1 MEPKIRFK
9 GYMFGW
15 VSEAIGLYYNFKN
28 GLNKSKE
35 YFGFGTPIVNFTDVF
50 NNRVLDYAS
59 LKGRVFVTKE
69 EIANYSV
76 QKGDLFFTR
85 TSETLEE
92 IGYPS
97 VMLSDS
103 PQTVY
108 SGFVLRGRAINNDP
122 LVDVFKSYVFFTT
135 SFRKEMIRKSSMT
148 TRALTSGNRLKEMI
162 FTYPKAEDEQFK
174 IGNYFLTLDNKI
186 QTTSKKL
193 ESLKKLKSASLVAMF
208 PQQGK
213 TTPKVRFKGFEG
225 EWKKVKF
232 LEIFEFLKNNSLSRA
247 ELSSK
252 GDFINIHYGDIL
264 IKYGD
269 LVNIQNEELTYIR
282 DCRIGQTLYKM
293 CSLQNGDII
302 IADAA
307 EDYSV
312 GKCSEIVN
320 IGNNKVV
327 SGLHTI
333 PCRPLITF
341 AQGYLGHYINSNSYH
356 NQLLPLIQGS
366 KISSISKKTL
376 SQTSVFVPS
385 YEEQQAIASFFRSLD
400 RKIALETARLEKLK
414 QIKLAC
420 LDKMFV

>member
-225 EWKKVKF
+225 EWKTPSIGDVFELRNGYTPSKIVKEF
-232 LEIFEFLKNNSLSRA
+232 WEGGTIPWFRMEDIRMNGGFLKDALQHITPLAVKGAGLFEKNSIILATTATIGVHAMLIADSLANQQFTNFKVRKSLSD
-247 ELSSK
+247 EYIDEFIYYSFFKIDEWSKNNTNSGGLLSV
-252 GDFINIHYGDIL
+252 NMPL
-264 IKYGD
+264 
-269 LVNIQNEELTYIR
+269 LVKQSFLT
-282 DCRIGQTLYKM
+282 
-293 CSLQNGDII
+293 
-302 IADAA
+302 
-307 EDYSV
+307 
-312 GKCSEIVN
+312 
-320 IGNNKVV
+320 
-327 SGLHTI
+327 
-333 PCRPLITF
+333 PC
-341 AQGYLGHYINSNSYH
+341 
-356 NQLLPLIQGS
+356 
-366 KISSISKKTL
+366 K
-376 SQTSVFVPS
+376 
-385 YEEQQAIASFFRSLD
+385 EEQQAIATFFRSLD

-414 QIKLAC
+414 QIKRAC

>member
-9 GYMFGW
+9 GFEGEW
-15 VSEAIGLYYNFKN
+15 KTPSIGDVFELRNGYTPSKIVKEFWEGGTIPWFRMEDIRINGGFLKDALQHITPLAVKGAGLFEKNSIILATTATIGVHAMLIADSLANQQFTNFKVRKSLSDEYIDEFIYYSFFKIDEWSKN
-28 GLNKSKE
+28 NTNSGGLLSVNMPLLVKQ
-35 YFGFGTPIVNFTDVF
+35 GFLTPC
-50 NNRVLDYAS
+50 
-59 LKGRVFVTKE
+59 KE
-69 EIANYSV
+69 EQQTIA
-76 QKGDLFFTR
+76 
-85 TSETLEE
+85 
-92 IGYPS
+92 
-97 VMLSDS
+97 
-103 PQTVY
+103 
-108 SGFVLRGRAINNDP
+108 
-122 LVDVFKSYVFFTT
+122 SY
-135 SFRKEMIRKSSMT
+135 FRI
-148 TRALTSGNRLKEMI
+148 
-162 FTYPKAEDEQFK
+162 
-174 IGNYFLTLDNKI
+174 LDAKL
-186 QTTSKKL
+186 QASAKKV

-385 YEEQQAIASFFRSLD
+385 FSEQQAIASFFHSLD

-414 QIKLAC
+414 QIKRAC

>member
-225 EWKKVKF
+225 EWKTPSIGDVFELRNGYTPSKIVKEF
-232 LEIFEFLKNNSLSRA
+232 WEGGTIPWFRMEDIRMNGGFLKDALQHITPLAVKGAGLFEKNSIILATTATIGVHAMLIADSLANQQFTNFKVRKSLSD
-247 ELSSK
+247 EYIDEFIYYSFFKIDEWSKNNTNSGGLLSV
-252 GDFINIHYGDIL
+252 NMPL
-264 IKYGD
+264 
-269 LVNIQNEELTYIR
+269 LVKQSFLT
-282 DCRIGQTLYKM
+282 
-293 CSLQNGDII
+293 
-302 IADAA
+302 
-307 EDYSV
+307 
-312 GKCSEIVN
+312 
-320 IGNNKVV
+320 
-327 SGLHTI
+327 
-333 PCRPLITF
+333 PC
-341 AQGYLGHYINSNSYH
+341 
-356 NQLLPLIQGS
+356 
-366 KISSISKKTL
+366 K
-376 SQTSVFVPS
+376 
-385 YEEQQAIASFFRSLD
+385 EEQQAIATFFRSLD